1 MIIYE
6 ATKVEFL
13 NHILNDELTMKI
25 YENYR
30 KKIGHT
36 SKNEIRSWDNSMQY
50 MYKVLQ
56 TDEIPNDTGVAI
68 EYKVPTTSKR
78 IDFILTGMDELEK
91 DSVIIVE
98 LKQWEKAELV
108 DNKDGIVKTRF
119 SHGIRETAHPSY
131 QAWSYATLIENYNE
145 SVQNGE
151 VNLYPCAYLHNY
163 VLDNQDDLI
172 NEHYQPYLD
181 RAPIYTKGDVLK
193 LREFIKKYIKL
204 PDQKRILYKIEN
216 GKIRPSKS
224 LQDSLNSMLKGNEE
238 FVMIDTQK
246 VVYEEALELA
256 RQSYKTNQ
264 KNVLIVEGG
273 PGTGKSVL
281 AINLLVKLTSEEMV
295 CQYVTKNSAPRS
307 IYCEKL
313 QGNYKKSYIN
323 NLFKGSG
330 CYYESEMN
338 EFDALIVDEAHRLNE
353 KSGMF
358 KNKGENQTKEII
370 NASKFSIFFIDENQR
385 VTVADA
391 GSKDMIRHF
400 AKELNADVYEMKLDS
415 QFRCNGADG
424 YLAWLDDVLE
434 IRETANFDGF
444 EFEYDIKVMD
454 TPQQMQQLIEEKNQV
469 NNKARIV
476 AGYCWEWKK
485 ASRNDS
491 EHKDIQIKEHN
502 YGISWNLEN
511 SSTWAIDQESVN
523 EAGCIHTCQGLE
535 FDYVGVIIGNDMRYE
550 DGRIVTDFFQ
560 RASTDQSIKGLKGM
574 YKKNKEQALSLA
586 DDIIKNTYR
595 TLMTRGQKGCY
606 IYCTNKN
613 LSNYLKKRL
622 GQFDKVIRY
631 EPINSEYGWS
641 IAAENDS
648 DF

>member
-1 MIIYE
+1 MIVYE
-6 ATKVEFL
+6 ATKGEFL
-13 NHILNDELTMKI
+13 EHILNDQLTMKI
-25 YENYR
+25 YENYK
-30 KKIGHT
+30 KKIGRT
-36 SKNEIRSWDNSMQY
+36 SQNEIRSWDNSMQY

-56 TDEIPNDTGVAI
+56 TNEIPEEAGVAI

-78 IDFILTGMDELEK
+78 IDFILTGMDESEK

-108 DNKDGIVKTRF
+108 DYKDGIIKTRF
-119 SHGIRETAHPSY
+119 AHGVHETAHPSY
-131 QAWSYATLIENYNE
+131 QAWSYASLIENYNE
-145 SVQNGE
+145 SVQSGE

-163 VLDNQDDLI
+163 VLDEQDDLI
-172 NEHYQPYLD
+172 NEHYQSYLEK
-181 RAPIYTKGDVLK
+181 APVYAKGDVLK

-246 VVYEEALELA
+246 VVYEEAIELA
-256 RQSYKTNQ
+256 RQSYRTNQ

-281 AINLLVKLTSEEMV
+281 AINLLVKLTSEDMV
-295 CQYVTKNSAPRS
+295 CQYVTKNSAPRA

-330 CYYESEMN
+330 CYYESDQN
-338 EFDALIVDEAHRLNE
+338 EFDVLIVDEAHRLNE

-391 GSKDMIRHF
+391 GNKDVIHHF

-415 QFRCNGADG
+415 QFRCNGSDG

-434 IRETANFDGF
+434 IKETANFDGF
-444 EFEYDIKVMD
+444 EFEYDIKVVE
-454 TPQQMQQLIEEKNQV
+454 TPQQMQQLIEEKNKI
-469 NNKARIV
+469 NNLTYKKDS
-476 AGYCWEWKK
+476 KK
-485 ASRNDS
+485 AKN
-491 EHKDIQIKEHN
+491 
-502 YGISWNLEN
+502 ISK
-511 SSTWAIDQESVN
+511 S
-523 EAGCIHTCQGLE
+523 
-535 FDYVGVIIGNDMRYE
+535 F
-550 DGRIVTDFFQ
+550 
-560 RASTDQSIKGLKGM
+560 
-574 YKKNKEQALSLA
+574 
-586 DDIIKNTYR
+586 
-595 TLMTRGQKGCY
+595 
-606 IYCTNKN
+606 
-613 LSNYLKKRL
+613 
-622 GQFDKVIRY
+622 
-631 EPINSEYGWS
+631 
-641 IAAENDS
+641 
-648 DF
+648 

>member
-30 KKIGHT
+30 KKIGYT
-36 SKNEIRSWDNSMQY
+36 SQNEIRSWDNSMQY

-256 RQSYKTNQ
+256 RQSYKSNQ

-444 EFEYDIKVMD
+444 EFEYEIKVID

-476 AGYCWEWKK
+476 AGYCWEWQK
-485 ASRNDS
+485 ASRNNS
-491 EHKDIQIKEHN
+491 EHKDIQINEHN

-641 IAAENDS
+641 IAAEDDS
-648 DF
+648 DC

>member
-1 MIIYE
+1 MIVYE
-6 ATKVEFL
+6 ATKGEFL
-13 NHILNDELTMKI
+13 DHILNDQLTMKI
-25 YENYR
+25 YENYK

-36 SKNEIRSWDNSMQY
+36 SRNEIRSWDNSMQY

-56 TDEIPNDTGVAI
+56 TNEIPEDAGVAI

-78 IDFILTGMDELEK
+78 IDFILTGMDEFEK
-91 DSVIIVE
+91 DSVIIVV

-108 DNKDGIVKTRF
+108 NYKDGIIKTRF
-119 SHGIRETAHPSY
+119 AHGVSETAHPSY
-131 QAWSYATLIENYNE
+131 QAWSYASLIENYNE
-145 SVQNGE
+145 SVQNGD

-163 VLDNQDDLI
+163 VLDNEDDLI
-172 NEHYQPYLD
+172 NEHYQPYLEK
-181 RAPIYTKGDVLK
+181 APVYAKGDVLK
-193 LREFIKKYIKL
+193 LREFIQRYIKL
-204 PDQKRILYKIEN
+204 PDRKRVLYKIEN

-224 LQDSLNSMLKGNEE
+224 LQDSLTSMLQGNQE

-256 RQSYKTNQ
+256 RKSYTTNQ

-281 AINLLVKLTSEEMV
+281 AINLLVNLTSEEMV
-295 CQYVTKNSAPRS
+295 CQYVTKNSAPRA

-330 CYYESEMN
+330 CYYESDKN
-338 EFDALIVDEAHRLNE
+338 EFDVLIVDEAHRLNE

-370 NASKFSIFFIDENQR
+370 NASKFAIFFIDENQR
-385 VTVADA
+385 VTVSDA
-391 GSKDMIRHF
+391 GSKESIRYF

-434 IRETANFDGF
+434 IKETANFDGF

-454 TPQQMQQLIEEKNQV
+454 TPQQMQQLIEEKNAL

-476 AGYCWEWKK
+476 AGYCWEWSKEG
-485 ASRNDS
+485 RNNPD
-491 EHKDIQIKEHN
+491 HKDIQIKNHDFS
-502 YGISWNLEN
+502 ISWNLGN
-511 SSTWAIDQESVN
+511 SSTWAIDPDSVN

-535 FDYVGVIIGNDMRYE
+535 FDYVGVIIGDDMRYE
-550 DGRIVTDFFQ
+550 EGKIITDFFQ
-560 RASTDQSIKGLKGM
+560 RAKTDQSIKGLKGM
-574 YKKNKEQALSLA
+574 YKKNQQQALNLA
-586 DDIIKNTYR
+586 DEIIKNTYR

-606 IYCTNKN
+606 IYCTDKK

-622 GQFDKVIRY
+622 GQFDKMIRY
-631 EPINSEYGWS
+631 NPISQDYGWS
-641 IAAENDS
+641 MAAEDETE
-648 DF
+648 

>member
-1 MIIYE
+1 MIVYE
-6 ATKVEFL
+6 ATKGEFL
-13 NHILNDELTMKI
+13 DHILNDQLTMKI
-25 YENYR
+25 YENYK

-36 SKNEIRSWDNSMQY
+36 SRNEIRSWDNSMQY

-56 TDEIPNDTGVAI
+56 TNEIPEDAGVAI

-78 IDFILTGMDELEK
+78 IDFILTGMDESKK
-91 DSVIIVE
+91 DSVVIVE

-108 DNKDGIVKTRF
+108 NHKDGIIKTRF
-119 SHGIRETAHPSY
+119 AHGVSETAHPSY
-131 QAWSYATLIENYNE
+131 QAWSYASLIENYNE
-145 SVQNGE
+145 SVQSGD

-163 VLDNQDDLI
+163 VLDEQDDLI
-172 NEHYQPYLD
+172 NEHYQPYLQK
-181 RAPIYTKGDVLK
+181 APVYVKGDVLK

-224 LQDSLNSMLKGNEE
+224 LQDSLNSMLQGNEE

-256 RQSYKTNQ
+256 RQSYRTNQ

-281 AINLLVKLTSEEMV
+281 AINLLVKLTSEDMV
-295 CQYVTKNSAPRS
+295 CQYVTKNSAPRDV
-307 IYCEKL
+307 YVEKL
-313 QGNYKKSYIN
+313 QKNYRKTYIN

-330 CYYESEMN
+330 SYIDSVNN
-338 EFDALIVDEAHRLNE
+338 EFDALIVDEAHRLNR
-353 KSGMF
+353 KSGLYQ
-358 KNKGENQTKEII
+358 NLGENQTKEII
-370 NASKFSIFFIDENQR
+370 NAAKFSIFFIDEYQR
-385 VTVADA
+385 IHITDS
-391 GSKDMIRHF
+391 GSKEEIYKY

-415 QFRCNGADG
+415 QFRCNGSDG

-434 IRETANFDGF
+434 IKETANFDGF

-454 TPQQMQQLIEEKNQV
+454 TPQQMQKIIEEKNKV

-476 AGYCWEWKK
+476 SGYCWEWDKDG
-485 ASRNDS
+485 RDNTNV
-491 EHKDIQIKEHN
+491 KDIHIKEHDFS
-502 YGISWNLEN
+502 ISWNLNN
-511 SSTWAIDQESVN
+511 SSTWAIDSESVN

-550 DGRIVTDFFQ
+550 NGKIVTDFFQ
-560 RASTDQSIKGLKGM
+560 RANTDRSIRGLKGM
-574 YKKNKEQALSLA
+574 YKTNKEQALQLA

-606 IYCTNKN
+606 IYCTDKN

-631 EPINSEYGWS
+631 NPIADDYGWS
-641 IAAENDS
+641 IAAEDEKE
-648 DF
+648 

>member
-1 MIIYE
+1 MIVYE
-6 ATKVEFL
+6 ATKGEFL
-13 NHILNDELTMKI
+13 DHILNDQLTMKI
-25 YENYR
+25 YENYK
-30 KKIGHT
+30 KKIGGT
-36 SKNEIRSWDNSMQY
+36 SQNEIRSWDNSMQY

-56 TDEIPNDTGVAI
+56 TNEIPEEAGVAI
-68 EYKVPTTSKR
+68 EYKMPTTSKR
-78 IDFILTGMDELEK
+78 IDFILTGVDESEK

-108 DNKDGIVKTRF
+108 DYKDGIIKTRF
-119 SHGIRETAHPSY
+119 AHGVHETAHPSY
-131 QAWSYATLIENYNE
+131 QAWSYASLIENYNE
-145 SVQNGE
+145 SVQSGE

-163 VLDNQDDLI
+163 VLDEQDDLI
-172 NEHYQPYLD
+172 NGHYQNYLEK
-181 RAPIYTKGDVLK
+181 APIYAKGDVLK

-224 LQDSLNSMLKGNEE
+224 LQDSLNSMLEGNEE

-246 VVYEEALELA
+246 VVYEEALELG
-256 RQSYKTNQ
+256 RQSYRTNQ

-281 AINLLVKLTSEEMV
+281 AINLLVKLTSEDMV
-295 CQYVTKNSAPRS
+295 CQYVTKNSAPRA

-330 CYYESEMN
+330 CYYESNQN
-338 EFDALIVDEAHRLNE
+338 EFDVLIVDEAHRLNE
-353 KSGMF
+353 KSGTF

-391 GSKDMIRHF
+391 GSKDAIHHF
-400 AKELNADVYEMKLDS
+400 AKELNAEVYEMKLDS
-415 QFRCNGADG
+415 QFRCNGSDG

-434 IRETANFDGF
+434 IKETANFDGF
-444 EFEYDIKVMD
+444 EFEYDIKVVE
-454 TPQQMQQLIEEKNQV
+454 TPQQMQKLIEEKNKI
-469 NNKARIV
+469 NNKARMV

-485 ASRNDS
+485 DGRNNS
-491 EHKDIQIKEHN
+491 NFKDIQIKEHDFS
-502 YGISWNLEN
+502 ISWNLGN
-511 SSTWAIDQESVN
+511 SSTWAIDSESVN

-535 FDYVGVIIGNDMRYE
+535 FDYIGVIIGNDMRYE
-550 DGRIVTDFFQ
+550 NGKIVTDFFQ

-574 YKKNKEQALSLA
+574 YKKNQKQALALA
-586 DDIIKNTYR
+586 DVIIKNTYR

-606 IYCTNKN
+606 IYCTDKN
-613 LSNYLKKRL
+613 LSDYLKKRL

-631 EPINSEYGWS
+631 SLVGDDYGWS
-641 IAAENDS
+641 VAAEDEIE
-648 DF
+648 

>member
-181 RAPIYTKGDVLK
+181 RAPIYTKGDCLK
-193 LREFIKKYIKL
+193 LREFINKYIKL
-204 PDQKRILYKIEN
+204 PDQKLILYKIEN

-338 EFDALIVDEAHRLNE
+338 EFDVLIVDEAHRLNE

-391 GSKDMIRHF
+391 GSKDTIRHF

-476 AGYCWEWKK
+476 AGYCWEWQK
-485 ASRNDS
+485 ASRNNS

-502 YGISWNLEN
+502 YGISWNLGN

-641 IAAENDS
+641 IAAEDDS
-648 DF
+648 DR